1 MPVIDPAH
9 IVLAVLALSILLFI
23 TDAVRYDVIA
33 VGVAVALAASGCL
46 TPAEAFRGFSSPAVM
61 LIASMYVFSGALR
74 RWGVAEMLGQKLLSA
89 GAKGE
94 RGLIFRVAAI
104 SGLLS
109 SVLSNTGVVA
119 IQIPIL
125 SNLARKFSI
134 PVSRLL
140 IPLSYGALIGG
151 LGTLIGTSKNLAVND
166 IIRSCGGRPFDL
178 FEFSHFGVMLVAVT
192 ALYFLGPGR
201 RLLPARRT
209 DESLSEHFQV
219 RKFVTEVLI
228 EPTSTLINRPMGDTR
243 FFGGY
248 GVNVLGIVRPD
259 SPTIL
264 APGPYNRV
272 RREDTLILQGEPDAL
287 MRLRKDLGLALIDSA
302 QVGETRIHSDDVQLV
317 EGVVHATS
325 PLVGRTLVEA
335 EFRANSGL
343 NVLGLS
349 QEGQV
354 RPARANDARLHVGD
368 SLLVQGHARDLDR
381 ARRDGQLLILG
392 EHDLPSLG
400 RGALLTI
407 LLLLAV
413 LVAAALKLLAL
424 PVAAVS
430 GALLLVLLRC
440 IDAEDIYN
448 SMDWVALVLI
458 GGMLSLGLAFQQS
471 GLAATVGQHIADLVR
486 SAESPHLMIAAFLIT
501 TMLLTTLTTHIAS
514 AVIMAPIALSTAA
527 ELGVNDRT
535 FLMAVLCG
543 ASLAFMS
550 PVAHPANAMVVGPGD
565 YRYRHFLKA
574 GAPLAAI
581 LLVFAV
587 IVLPILWPL
596 TPL

>member
-166 IIRSCGGRPFDL
+166 IIRSYGGRPFEL

-302 QVGETRIHSDDVQLV
+302 QAGETRIHSD
-317 EGVVHATS
+317 
-325 PLVGRTLVEA
+325 
-335 EFRANSGL
+335 
-343 NVLGLS
+343 
-349 QEGQV
+349 
-354 RPARANDARLHVGD
+354 
-368 SLLVQGHARDLDR
+368 
-381 ARRDGQLLILG
+381 
-392 EHDLPSLG
+392 
-400 RGALLTI
+400 
-407 LLLLAV
+407 
-413 LVAAALKLLAL
+413 
-424 PVAAVS
+424 
-430 GALLLVLLRC
+430 
-440 IDAEDIYN
+440 
-448 SMDWVALVLI
+448 
-458 GGMLSLGLAFQQS
+458 
-471 GLAATVGQHIADLVR
+471 
-486 SAESPHLMIAAFLIT
+486 
-501 TMLLTTLTTHIAS
+501 
-514 AVIMAPIALSTAA
+514 
-527 ELGVNDRT
+527 
-535 FLMAVLCG
+535 
-543 ASLAFMS
+543 
-550 PVAHPANAMVVGPGD
+550 
-565 YRYRHFLKA
+565 
-574 GAPLAAI
+574 
-581 LLVFAV
+581 
-587 IVLPILWPL
+587 
-596 TPL
+596 

>member
-1 MPVIDPAH
+1 
-9 IVLAVLALSILLFI
+9 
-23 TDAVRYDVIA
+23 
-33 VGVAVALAASGCL
+33 
-46 TPAEAFRGFSSPAVM
+46 
-61 LIASMYVFSGALR
+61 
-74 RWGVAEMLGQKLLSA
+74 
-89 GAKGE
+89 
-94 RGLIFRVAAI
+94 
-104 SGLLS
+104 
-109 SVLSNTGVVA
+109 
-119 IQIPIL
+119 
-125 SNLARKFSI
+125 
-134 PVSRLL
+134 
-140 IPLSYGALIGG
+140 
-151 LGTLIGTSKNLAVND
+151 
-166 IIRSCGGRPFDL
+166 
-178 FEFSHFGVMLVAVT
+178 
-192 ALYFLGPGR
+192 
-201 RLLPARRT
+201 
-209 DESLSEHFQV
+209 
-219 RKFVTEVLI
+219 
-228 EPTSTLINRPMGDTR
+228 
-243 FFGGY
+243 
-248 GVNVLGIVRPD
+248 
-259 SPTIL
+259 
-264 APGPYNRV
+264 
-272 RREDTLILQGEPDAL
+272 
-287 MRLRKDLGLALIDSA
+287 
-302 QVGETRIHSDDVQLV
+302 
-317 EGVVHATS
+317 VVHATS

-392 EHDLPSLG
+392 EHDLPPLG

-407 LLLLAV
+407 LLLLGV

-440 IDAEDIYN
+440 IDVEDIYN